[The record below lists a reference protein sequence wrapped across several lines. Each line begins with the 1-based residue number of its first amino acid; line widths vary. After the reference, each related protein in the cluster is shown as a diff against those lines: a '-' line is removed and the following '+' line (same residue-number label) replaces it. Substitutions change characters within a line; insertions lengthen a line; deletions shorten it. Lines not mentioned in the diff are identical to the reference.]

1 MQLLFTL
8 FLPIQ
13 NSFKNFAI
21 CFLQRTDHSK
31 ANGSVKAD
39 KKSEDADTNGHVN
52 GIISSNKA
60 SDYYVKSE
68 ELTSNL
74 TQRRLTQGQEQ

>member
-1 MQLLFTL
+1 M
-8 FLPIQ
+8 Q
-13 NSFKNFAI
+13 NSLKHFAV

-31 ANGSVKAD
+31 ANGSAKSE
-39 KKSEDADTNGHVN
+39 KKSADADTNGHVN
-52 GIISSNKA
+52 GVISSNKA

-74 TQRRLTQGQEQ
+74 TQRRLPHGQEQ